1 MNGDNKMKVQGKI
14 FIVVSII
21 LLLILISWAIIKLA
35 GQNKTKSGEKT
46 QDERVFNRSVT
57 IGADKIVT
65 EKQVKDSFKDLA
77 KDFSKP
83 EVSGVLVAQKDSLGE
98 GVKYGMTMTKNNV
111 AASIH
116 INKFTY
122 EKEEDLKKNIKNI
135 PIIEGQGT
143 SIKDLGDSARF
154 YMFAPVAADWRAALM
169 VIKGKSIYVFTLLQ
183 NYNEGIGITET
194 AAKEALIKLAKQ
206 AKFED
211 IAKSKK

>member
-1 MNGDNKMKVQGKI
+1 MKVQGKI

-65 EKQVKDSFKDLA
+65 ENQVKDSFKGLA
-77 KDFSKP
+77 KNFSKP

-122 EKEEDLKKNIKNI
+122 EKEEDLKKNI
-135 PIIEGQGT
+135 PIVEGQGT
-143 SIKDLGDSARF
+143 SVKDLGDSARF

-169 VIKGKSIYVFTLLQ
+169 VVKGKSIYVFTLLQ

>member
-1 MNGDNKMKVQGKI
+1 MKVQGKI

-35 GQNKTKSGEKT
+35 GHNKTKSGEKT

-122 EKEEDLKKNIKNI
+122 EKEEDLKKNI
-135 PIIEGQGT
+135 PIVEGQGA

>member
-1 MNGDNKMKVQGKI
+1 MKVQGKI

-65 EKQVKDSFKDLA
+65 ENQVKDSFKDLA
-77 KDFSKP
+77 KNFSKP

-98 GVKYGMTMTKNNV
+98 GVKYDMTMTKNNV

-122 EKEEDLKKNIKNI
+122 EKEEDLKKNI

>member
-77 KDFSKP
+77 KDFSRP

-122 EKEEDLKKNIKNI
+122 EKEEDLKKNI
-135 PIIEGQGT
+135 PIVEGQGT
-143 SIKDLGDSARF
+143 SVKDLGDSARF

-169 VIKGKSIYVFTLLQ
+169 VVKGKSIYVFTLLQ

>member
-1 MNGDNKMKVQGKI
+1 MKVQGKI

-65 EKQVKDSFKDLA
+65 ENQVKDSFKDLA
-77 KDFSKP
+77 KDFGKP

-122 EKEEDLKKNIKNI
+122 EKEEDLKKNI
-135 PIIEGQGT
+135 PIVEGQGA

>member
-122 EKEEDLKKNIKNI
+122 EKEEDLKKNI

>member
-1 MNGDNKMKVQGKI
+1 MKVQGKI
-14 FIVVSII
+14 FIFVSII

-122 EKEEDLKKNIKNI
+122 EKEEDLKKNI
-135 PIIEGQGT
+135 PIVEGQGI

>member
-1 MNGDNKMKVQGKI
+1 MKVQGKI

-122 EKEEDLKKNIKNI
+122 EKEEDLKKNI

-211 IAKSKK
+211 ITKSKK

>member
-1 MNGDNKMKVQGKI
+1 MKVQGKI

-77 KDFSKP
+77 KNFSKP

-116 INKFTY
+116 INKFIY
-122 EKEEDLKKNIKNI
+122 EKEEDLKKNI

>member
-122 EKEEDLKKNIKNI
+122 EKEEDLKKNI
-135 PIIEGQGT
+135 PIVEGQGT
-143 SIKDLGDSARF
+143 SVKDLGDSARF

>member
-1 MNGDNKMKVQGKI
+1 MKVQGKI

-122 EKEEDLKKNIKNI
+122 EKEEDLKKNI
-135 PIIEGQGT
+135 PIVEGQGT
-143 SIKDLGDSARF
+143 SVKDLGDSARF

-169 VIKGKSIYVFTLLQ
+169 VVKGKSIYVFTLLQ

-194 AAKEALIKLAKQ
+194 AAKQALIKLAKQ

>member
-1 MNGDNKMKVQGKI
+1 MKVQGKI

-57 IGADKIVT
+57 IGANKIVT

-122 EKEEDLKKNIKNI
+122 EKEEDLKKNI
-135 PIIEGQGT
+135 PIVEGQGI

>member
-1 MNGDNKMKVQGKI
+1 MKVQGKI

-65 EKQVKDSFKDLA
+65 ENQVKDSFKDLA

-83 EVSGVLVAQKDSLGE
+83 QVSGVLVAQKDSLGE

-122 EKEEDLKKNIKNI
+122 EKEEDLKKNI
-135 PIIEGQGT
+135 PIVEGQGT
-143 SIKDLGDSARF
+143 SIKALGDSARF

>member
-1 MNGDNKMKVQGKI
+1 MKVQGKI

-77 KDFSKP
+77 KNFSKP

-122 EKEEDLKKNIKNI
+122 EKEEDLKKNI
-135 PIIEGQGT
+135 PIVEGQGT
-143 SIKDLGDSARF
+143 SVKDLGDSARF

>member
-1 MNGDNKMKVQGKI
+1 MKVQGKI

-122 EKEEDLKKNIKNI
+122 EKEEDLKKNI
-135 PIIEGQGT
+135 PIVEGQGT
-143 SIKDLGDSARF
+143 SVKDLGDSARF

>member
-57 IGADKIVT
+57 IGANKIVT

-122 EKEEDLKKNIKNI
+122 EKEEDLKKNI

>member
-77 KDFSKP
+77 KNFSKP

-122 EKEEDLKKNIKNI
+122 EKEEDLKKNI

>member
-1 MNGDNKMKVQGKI
+1 MKVQGKI

-122 EKEEDLKKNIKNI
+122 EKEEDLKKNI
-135 PIIEGQGT
+135 PIVEGQGA

-154 YMFAPVAADWRAALM
+154 YIFAPVAADWRAALM

>member
-1 MNGDNKMKVQGKI
+1 MKVQGKI

-65 EKQVKDSFKDLA
+65 EKQVKDSFKDIA

-122 EKEEDLKKNIKNI
+122 EKEEDLKKNI
-135 PIIEGQGT
+135 PIVEGQGA

>member
-57 IGADKIVT
+57 IGADKIVK
-65 EKQVKDSFKDLA
+65 ENQVKDSFKDLA
-77 KDFSKP
+77 KNFSKP

-122 EKEEDLKKNIKNI
+122 EKEEDLKKNI
-135 PIIEGQGT
+135 PIVEGQGA

>member
-1 MNGDNKMKVQGKI
+1 MKVQGKI

-122 EKEEDLKKNIKNI
+122 EKEEDLKKNT
-135 PIIEGQGT
+135 PIVEGQGT

>member
-1 MNGDNKMKVQGKI
+1 MKVQGKI

-65 EKQVKDSFKDLA
+65 ENQVKDSFKGLA
-77 KDFSKP
+77 KNFSKP

-98 GVKYGMTMTKNNV
+98 GVKYSMTMTKNNV

-122 EKEEDLKKNIKNI
+122 EKEEDLKKNI
-135 PIIEGQGT
+135 PIVEGQGA

-169 VIKGKSIYVFTLLQ
+169 VVKGKSIYVFTLLQ

>member
-1 MNGDNKMKVQGKI
+1 MKVQGKI

-122 EKEEDLKKNIKNI
+122 EKEEDLKKNI
-135 PIIEGQGT
+135 PIVEGQGT
-143 SIKDLGDSARF
+143 SVKDLGDSARF

-169 VIKGKSIYVFTLLQ
+169 VVKGKSIYVFTLLQ

>member
-1 MNGDNKMKVQGKI
+1 MKVQGKI

-65 EKQVKDSFKDLA
+65 ENQVKDSFKGLA

-83 EVSGVLVAQKDSLGE
+83 EISGVLVAQKDSLGE

-122 EKEEDLKKNIKNI
+122 EKEEDLKKNI
-135 PIIEGQGT
+135 PIVEGQGT

>member
-1 MNGDNKMKVQGKI
+1 MKVQGKI

-122 EKEEDLKKNIKNI
+122 EKEEDLKKNI

-154 YMFAPVAADWRAALM
+154 YMFAPIAADWRAALM

>member
-35 GQNKTKSGEKT
+35 GQNKTKSGETT

-122 EKEEDLKKNIKNI
+122 EKEEDLKKNI
-135 PIIEGQGT
+135 PIVEGQGT

>member
-122 EKEEDLKKNIKNI
+122 EKEEDLKKNT
-135 PIIEGQGT
+135 PIVEGQGT

-169 VIKGKSIYVFTLLQ
+169 VVKGKSIYVFTLLQ

>member
-122 EKEEDLKKNIKNI
+122 EKEEDLKKNI

-194 AAKEALIKLAKQ
+194 AAREALIKLAKQ

>member
-1 MNGDNKMKVQGKI
+1 MKVQGKI

-35 GQNKTKSGEKT
+35 GPNKTKSGEKT

-57 IGADKIVT
+57 IGANKIVT

-122 EKEEDLKKNIKNI
+122 EKEEDLKKNI
-135 PIIEGQGT
+135 PIVEGQGI

>member
-65 EKQVKDSFKDLA
+65 ENQVKDSFKGLA
-77 KDFSKP
+77 KNFSKP

-122 EKEEDLKKNIKNI
+122 EKEEDLKKNI
-135 PIIEGQGT
+135 PIVEGQGT
-143 SIKDLGDSARF
+143 SVKDLGDSARF

-169 VIKGKSIYVFTLLQ
+169 VVKGKSIYVFTLLQ

>member
-77 KDFSKP
+77 KNFSKP

-122 EKEEDLKKNIKNI
+122 EKEEDLKKNI
-135 PIIEGQGT
+135 PIVEGQGT
-143 SIKDLGDSARF
+143 SVKDLGDSARF

>member
-1 MNGDNKMKVQGKI
+1 MKVQGKI

-46 QDERVFNRSVT
+46 QDERIFNRSVT

-98 GVKYGMTMTKNNV
+98 GVKYGMTMIKNNV

-122 EKEEDLKKNIKNI
+122 EKEEDLKKNI

-143 SIKDLGDSARF
+143 SVKDLGDSARF

>member
-1 MNGDNKMKVQGKI
+1 MKVQGKI

-122 EKEEDLKKNIKNI
+122 EKEEDLKKNI
-135 PIIEGQGT
+135 PIVEGQGA

-169 VIKGKSIYVFTLLQ
+169 VMKGKSIYVFTLLQ